1 MMRTLLF
8 AAAAAI
14 ALSGCGAPAK
24 SLVER
29 NMAANS
35 REAFLFCS
43 GFGCSRR
50 HDMSLSDMEWDEI
63 GAYFSVAAPD
73 AASERAQIAQAIGH
87 IERIMGEKA
96 GTKSDRPGASIIP
109 LHSTRGQQ
117 DCIDEAYNTTTYL
130 QFMEADNFLKW
141 HTVGLP
147 AHRGMVI
154 DRWFHNTATVVEK
167 ETGDNY
173 VIDSWF
179 GANGEPSDVTTLD
192 AWNDGWSPALF
203 STRTDR

>member
-1 MMRTLLF
+1 MRALLF
-8 AAAAAI
+8 ASAVAI
-14 ALSGCGAPAK
+14 VLVGCGAPAK
-24 SLVER
+24 TLVQA
-29 NMAANS
+29 NMAENS

-50 HDMSLSDMEWDEI
+50 HDMSLSDKDWQEI
-63 GAYFSVAAPD
+63 AAYFSESAPD
-73 AASERAQIAQAIGH
+73 AAIERTRIAEAIGH
-87 IERIMGEKA
+87 VERIMGEKA

-130 QFMEADNFLKW
+130 QFMEADKFLKW
-141 HTVGLP
+141 HKVGLP

-154 DRWFHNTATVVEK
+154 DRWFHNTATVVEI
-167 ETGDNY
+167 ETGESY

-179 GANGEPSDVTTLD
+179 GANGEPSDVTTLE
-192 AWNDGWSPALF
+192 AWDGGWSPALF
-203 STRTDR
+203 STRKDR

>member
-1 MMRTLLF
+1 MMRAFLV

-14 ALSGCGAPAK
+14 MLSGCGAPAK
-24 SLVER
+24 NLVET
-29 NMAANS
+29 NMAGNS
-35 REAFLFCS
+35 RDAFMFCS

-50 HDMSLSDMEWDEI
+50 HNMSLSDAEWEQI
-63 GAYFSVAAPD
+63 RGYFLETAPD
-73 AASERAQIAQAIGH
+73 AASERAQIAEAIGH

-96 GTKSDRPGASIIP
+96 GTKADRPGASIIP

-141 HTVGLP
+141 HKVGLP
-147 AHRGMVI
+147 AHRGMVL
-154 DRWFHNTATVVEK
+154 DRWFHNTATVIEN
-167 ETGDNY
+167 ETGTSY

-179 GANGEPSDVTTLD
+179 GANGEASDVTTLE
-192 AWNDGWSPALF
+192 AWDDGWSPPLF
-203 STRTDR
+203 STRKDK